1 MDDPNADTEWNDIL
15 RSKGILPPKDEEKD
29 DRMEDAFV
37 DMVRAR
43 QDRLDSL
50 ENKDLDEL
58 DELEDLED
66 DQILNQYRHQRMMEM
81 HALAAKE
88 KYGEVYEISKPDFIR
103 EVTEASKDCHVVV
116 HLYKDYIPASKLMTR
131 CLTELASQF
140 KATKFVRIASDQCIP
155 NFPDHNVPTILIYGD
170 GDIKAN
176 LAGAIQ
182 FGGMKMTAKSLRA
195 LFSQYGAVP
204 PEKVL
209 DEDEKNSQPKKTIY
223 QSRATAALSSDEESD
238 DDDRGYY

>member
-15 RSKGILPPKDEEKD
+15 RSKGILPPKDVEKD

-43 QDRLDSL
+43 EEKLNSL

-66 DQILNQYRHQRMMEM
+66 DQILNQYRHKRMMEM
-81 HALAAKE
+81 QALAAKE
-88 KYGEVYEISKPDFIR
+88 KFGEVYDISKPDFIR
-103 EVTEASKDCHVVV
+103 EVTEASKDCYVVV
-116 HLYKDYIPASKLMTR
+116 HLYKDYIPACKLMNR
-131 CLTELASQF
+131 CLAELAAQF
-140 KATKFVRIASDQCIP
+140 KATKFVRIVSDQCIP
-155 NFPDHNVPTILIYGD
+155 NFPDHNVPTILIYGE

-195 LFSQYGAVP
+195 VLSQYGAVP
-204 PEKVL
+204 PEKVP
-209 DEDEKNSQPKKTIY
+209 DQNDADNQPKKTIY
-223 QSRATAALSSDEESD
+223 QSRGTAALSSDEESD